1 MPEFVWPWLLALLP
15 LPWLWQRL
23 LPAARSH
30 AAALRLPHRQEIAA
44 LAGIAPGRAGLR
56 GAPRW
61 LWLVWALLCVA
72 LARPQALA
80 EADMPPRSGRDL
92 MLAVDLS
99 GSMSET
105 DMRLAGRPVDRL
117 TAVKAV
123 LADFLDRRAGDRV
136 GLVLFG
142 QRAYAVTPLTFDL
155 ETVRQQVL
163 DSVVGLAGRE
173 TAIGDALA
181 LSVKRLREQADPERP
196 NPNRVIILL
205 TDGVNN
211 AGVVPPEKAAE
222 LAVLERIRVHTIG
235 FGGEVRS
242 GAFGLPF
249 GRSEPEIDED
259 ALRAISA
266 RTGGRFFR
274 ARDTDELA
282 GIYAELDRLEAIT
295 HEGRPQ
301 RPRRELYPWPLGTA
315 LVLTLLALAVPRREA
330 RA

>member
-1 MPEFVWPWLLALLP
+1 MPEFAWPWLLLLLP
-15 LPWLWQRL
+15 LPWLWRRIA
-23 LPAARSH
+23 PAVRRDAS
-30 AAALRLPHRQEIAA
+30 ALRMPHREEIAA
-44 LAGIAPGRAGLR
+44 LAGVASQRIGLGG
-56 GAPRW
+56 GAPW
-61 LWLVWALLCVA
+61 LWLVWALLCLAV
-72 LARPQALA
+72 ARPQALA
-80 EADMPPRSGRDL
+80 DADTPPRSGRDL

-123 LADFLDRRAGDRV
+123 LGDFLERRAGDRV

-155 ETVRQQVL
+155 ETVRQQIA

-181 LSVKRLREQADPERP
+181 LSVKRLREQADAERP

-222 LAVLERIRVHTIG
+222 LAAIDGIRVHTIG
-235 FGGEVRS
+235 FGGEART

-249 GRSEPEIDED
+249 GRTEPEIDED

-266 RTGGRFFR
+266 QTGGRFFR
-274 ARDTDELA
+274 ARDTDELV
-282 GIYAELDRLEAIT
+282 GIYAELDRLEAIA
-295 HEGRPQ
+295 HAGEAQ
-301 RPRRELYPWPLGTA
+301 RPRRELYPWPLA
-315 LVLTLLALAVPRREA
+315 VALALALFALLAPRREA
-330 RA
+330 HA